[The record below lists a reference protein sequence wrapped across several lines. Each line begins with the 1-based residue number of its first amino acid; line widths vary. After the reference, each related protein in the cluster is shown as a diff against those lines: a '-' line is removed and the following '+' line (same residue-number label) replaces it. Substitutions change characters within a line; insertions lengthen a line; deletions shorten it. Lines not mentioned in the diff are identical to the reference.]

1 MRIDEIIDMI
11 AERPSDTAKVNT
23 AKVNTAKDK
32 TAADKA
38 DPLKAKSLGGG
49 QFKGIGTDFG
59 TTPPGRYNQRIS
71 RKNYKYS

>member
-23 AKVNTAKDK
+23 SKDK